1 MMDRETYNKL
11 KKFED
16 IFKHAI
22 KMDFLRI
29 GWETFDEIAD
39 IYEQYFN
46 VKMNKSQ
53 RNCNSCRLK
62 AVKQLG
68 KAYFEVA
75 LAYEKEAEQEAK
87 KAAEKEVEK
96 EQTKP
101 KRRKKALPKTEEVSI
116 ETEQ

>member
-53 RNCNSCRLK
+53 RNCNTCRLK

-87 KAAEKEVEK
+87 QK
-96 EQTKP
+96 QTKP
-101 KRRKKALPKTEEVSI
+101 KRRKKALPKTKEVSI